1 MDAFVE
7 FFQNLFAWFV
17 EFFQTI
23 IDWIVAFFPNYY

>member
-23 IDWIVAFFPNYY
+23 IDWIVAFFPKYY

>member
-7 FFQNLFAWFV
+7 FFQNLFAWFG

-23 IDWIVAFFPNYY
+23 IDWIIALFA